1 MRCDVAT
8 SLPTWILVSP
18 HHSENFSAGFT
29 SLGAAPPPLAD
40 SALRKRAEE
49 RMCMDA
55 ESATVL
61 NCKWDLGVPPSMYLG
76 SMPLRDLVDVEFHVL
91 HHLGCIPRNLLCL
104 PLPSVPVGSCDYA
117 I

>member
-1 MRCDVAT
+1 MT
-8 SLPTWILVSP
+8 LPHWYPQGYLCRPITPEKCPAEV
-18 HHSENFSAGFT
+18 T
-29 SLGAAPPPLAD
+29 SLGAAPPLLAD
-40 SALRKRAEE
+40 SALGKRAEE